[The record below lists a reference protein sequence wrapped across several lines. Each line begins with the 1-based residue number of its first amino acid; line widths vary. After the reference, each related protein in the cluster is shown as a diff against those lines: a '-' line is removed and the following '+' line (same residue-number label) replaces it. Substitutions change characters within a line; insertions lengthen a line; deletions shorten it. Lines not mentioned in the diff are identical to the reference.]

1 MLKTGKKRKFGRHY
15 IRYLISYMTVLLIP
29 LVILTFFY
37 SSRFMKKFYDEI
49 YETVDLELLQIS
61 TQLDNELES
70 MLNIVGQLT
79 LTGTIHDASEAETP
93 LALSPT
99 ITYLSALTSANPFI
113 QDIVLIL
120 DGKEYV
126 ATSSTTCRKDYYFSR
141 IFRVPGMSSREFQ
154 DLLLNSKA
162 SFCLP
167 RQKLLNLDLGPA
179 ETNVVLFSYP
189 VFTDYQKHE
198 GTALFYVNNS
208 SIEALLSQKLQSYQ
222 AQTYILDQ
230 NGAVVTTSGEHDRMR
245 GILSTYLGDSIELSS
260 TTSID
265 GEEYVVRT
273 HRSEKNGWT
282 YLAFI
287 PDRQTTFSQ
296 VSSIMKE
303 FLLAIVII
311 LLIASFTIFFLQK
324 VNYAPVRR
332 LRDRAKLISPD
343 AASYN
348 ELETIAGALDYLS
361 TQNSSLSTQLANSLT
376 AVKNE
381 RLYRLLNGAY
391 ASREDFNLDCSE
403 LDLSLPNENFTV
415 SIVMLHKQFDNLDG
429 LAQEIKKQFS
439 VPYIYYYLHNFHPN
453 QIVLLMNQP
462 DRMPVPARFFGDVQ
476 KYLSRQYG
484 LLTTVGIG
492 TCVDSTERIAQS
504 YMEAVSALDYRFVK
518 GNGTGIEFREVLG
531 PAHATVVYPHKEFES
546 LRNALFSQNE
556 QNIRDAIQ
564 NIIHFM
570 EQSQLPLYLARS
582 ICFDLIHL
590 VNEHCRGQKNAAS
603 NSPIELS
610 GMETAQEIIQML
622 RAWSE
627 HLSGLTTS
635 AAKRVVLD
643 EVMKYLEANC
653 LRCDFSAY
661 EAAGHFEMTLP
672 AFSKYFKDHT
682 GQNVMDYTIHLR
694 MERAKELLRTTA
706 LPLKEI
712 SEAVG
717 YYNISSF
724 TRRFKLNQGITPSE
738 YRKVFVKD
746 RSERPSC

>member
-1 MLKTGKKRKFGRHY
+1 
-15 IRYLISYMTVLLIP
+15 
-29 LVILTFFY
+29 
-37 SSRFMKKFYDEI
+37 
-49 YETVDLELLQIS
+49 
-61 TQLDNELES
+61 
-70 MLNIVGQLT
+70 
-79 LTGTIHDASEAETP
+79 
-93 LALSPT
+93 
-99 ITYLSALTSANPFI
+99 
-113 QDIVLIL
+113 
-120 DGKEYV
+120 
-126 ATSSTTCRKDYYFSR
+126 
-141 IFRVPGMSSREFQ
+141 
-154 DLLLNSKA
+154 
-162 SFCLP
+162 
-167 RQKLLNLDLGPA
+167 
-179 ETNVVLFSYP
+179 
-189 VFTDYQKHE
+189 
-198 GTALFYVNNS
+198 
-208 SIEALLSQKLQSYQ
+208 
-222 AQTYILDQ
+222 
-230 NGAVVTTSGEHDRMR
+230 
-245 GILSTYLGDSIELSS
+245 
-260 TTSID
+260 
-265 GEEYVVRT
+265 
-273 HRSEKNGWT
+273 
-282 YLAFI
+282 
-287 PDRQTTFSQ
+287 
-296 VSSIMKE
+296 
-303 FLLAIVII
+303 
-311 LLIASFTIFFLQK
+311 
-324 VNYAPVRR
+324 
-332 LRDRAKLISPD
+332 
-343 AASYN
+343 
-348 ELETIAGALDYLS
+348 
-361 TQNSSLSTQLANSLT
+361 
-376 AVKNE
+376 
-381 RLYRLLNGAY
+381 
-391 ASREDFNLDCSE
+391 
-403 LDLSLPNENFTV
+403 
-415 SIVMLHKQFDNLDG
+415 MLHKQFDNLDG

-462 DRMPVPARFFGDVQ
+462 DHMPVSARFFGDVQ
-476 KYLSRQYG
+476 KYLTRQYG
-484 LLTTVGIG
+484 LMTTVGIG
-492 TCVDSTERIAQS
+492 TCVNSTERIAQS

-518 GNGTGIEFREVLG
+518 GNGTVIEFREVLG

-564 NIIHFM
+564 NIIHLM

-672 AFSKYFKDHT
+672 AFSKYFKEQT

-746 RSERPSC
+746 KS

>member
-1 MLKTGKKRKFGRHY
+1 
-15 IRYLISYMTVLLIP
+15 
-29 LVILTFFY
+29 
-37 SSRFMKKFYDEI
+37 
-49 YETVDLELLQIS
+49 
-61 TQLDNELES
+61 
-70 MLNIVGQLT
+70 
-79 LTGTIHDASEAETP
+79 
-93 LALSPT
+93 
-99 ITYLSALTSANPFI
+99 
-113 QDIVLIL
+113 
-120 DGKEYV
+120 
-126 ATSSTTCRKDYYFSR
+126 
-141 IFRVPGMSSREFQ
+141 
-154 DLLLNSKA
+154 
-162 SFCLP
+162 
-167 RQKLLNLDLGPA
+167 
-179 ETNVVLFSYP
+179 
-189 VFTDYQKHE
+189 
-198 GTALFYVNNS
+198 
-208 SIEALLSQKLQSYQ
+208 
-222 AQTYILDQ
+222 
-230 NGAVVTTSGEHDRMR
+230 
-245 GILSTYLGDSIELSS
+245 
-260 TTSID
+260 
-265 GEEYVVRT
+265 
-273 HRSEKNGWT
+273 
-282 YLAFI
+282 
-287 PDRQTTFSQ
+287 
-296 VSSIMKE
+296 MKE

-361 TQNSSLSTQLANSLT
+361 TLANSLT

-403 LDLSLPNENFTV
+403 LDLSLPNEYFTV

-462 DRMPVPARFFGDVQ
+462 DHMPVSARFFGDVQ
-476 KYLSRQYG
+476 KYLTRQYG
-484 LLTTVGIG
+484 LMTTVGIG
-492 TCVDSTERIAQS
+492 TCVNSTERIAQS

-518 GNGTGIEFREVLG
+518 GNGTVIEFREVLG

-546 LRNALFSQNE
+546 LRNALFSKNE

-746 RSERPSC
+746 RSERPPC

>member
-1 MLKTGKKRKFGRHY
+1 MQKHTKKRKFGEHY
-15 IRYLISYMTVLLIP
+15 VRYLISYMTVLLIP

-70 MLNIVGQLT
+70 MENIVGQIT
-79 LTGTIHDASEAETP
+79 LTGTLYKASEANTP
-93 LALSPT
+93 LALRPI

-126 ATSSTTCRKDYYFSR
+126 TTSSTTCQKDYYFNR

-154 DLLLNSKA
+154 DLLQNSTS

-167 RQKLLNLDLGPA
+167 QQELLNLDISPSEA
-179 ETNVVLFSYP
+179 KVVLFSYP
-189 VFTDYQKHE
+189 LFTDYQKHE
-198 GTALFYVNNS
+198 GTALFYVKNS
-208 SIEALLSQKLQSYQ
+208 SIEALLSQKLKSYQ
-222 AQTYILDQ
+222 AQIYILDQ
-230 NGAVVTTSGEHDRMR
+230 NGAVVTTWGDHDVMRDSLGRFLGESLT
-245 GILSTYLGDSIELSS
+245 LSVAERIG
-260 TTSID
+260 

-273 HRSEKNGWT
+273 HRSGRNNWT

-296 VSSIMKE
+296 VNSIMRE
-303 FLLAIVII
+303 FLLTIVII
-311 LLIASFTIFFLQK
+311 LLLASFTIFFLQK

-343 AASYN
+343 GGSSD

-361 TQNSSLSTQLANSLT
+361 IQNSSLSTQLANSLT
-376 AVKNE
+376 AVKNQ
-381 RLYRLLNGAY
+381 RLYRLLSGAY

-403 LDLSLPNENFTV
+403 LDLSLPNEYFTV
-415 SIVMLHKQFDNLDG
+415 SIMMLHTPSENLSG

-439 VPYIYYYLHNFHPN
+439 VPYIYYYLQNFYPD
-453 QIVLLMNQP
+453 QIVLLVNQP
-462 DRMPVPARFFGDVQ
+462 ERSPVSAKFFGNVQ
-476 KYLSRQYG
+476 KYLSKKYG
-484 LLTTVGIG
+484 LMTTIGIG
-492 TCVDSTERIAQS
+492 QQVDSTQRIAQS

-518 GNGTGIEFREVLG
+518 GNGTVIEFREVLG
-531 PAHATVVYPHKEFES
+531 PAHTKVFYPHNEFEA
-546 LRNALFSQNE
+546 LRNALLSHKE
-556 QNIRDAIQ
+556 QNIREAIQ
-564 NIIHFM
+564 NIIGFM

-603 NSPIELS
+603 NSPLELS
-610 GMETAQEIIQML
+610 GMETAQEIIRLLQN
-622 RAWSE
+622 WSE
-627 HLSGLTTS
+627 NLHGLTTS
-635 AAKRVVLD
+635 TEKRVVL
-643 EVMKYLEANC
+643 EEIINYLNENC
-653 LRCDFSAY
+653 LHCDFSVY

-672 AFSKYFKDHT
+672 AFSKFFKDRT
-682 GQNVMDYTIHLR
+682 GQNVMEYTIRLR
-694 MERAKELLRTTA
+694 MERAKVLLRTTD
-706 LPLKEI
+706 LPIKEI

-724 TRRFKLNQGITPSE
+724 TRRFKINQGVTTSE
-738 YRKVFVKD
+738 YRKI
-746 RSERPSC
+746 SLEET

>member
-1 MLKTGKKRKFGRHY
+1 MQKHTKKRKFGEHY
-15 IRYLISYMTVLLIP
+15 VRYLISYMTVLLIP

-70 MLNIVGQLT
+70 MENIVGQIT
-79 LTGTIHDASEAETP
+79 LTGTLYKASEANTP
-93 LALSPT
+93 LALRPI

-126 ATSSTTCRKDYYFSR
+126 TTSSTTCQKDYYFNR

-154 DLLLNSKA
+154 DLLQNSTS

-167 RQKLLNLDLGPA
+167 QQELLNLDISPSEA
-179 ETNVVLFSYP
+179 KVVLFSYP
-189 VFTDYQKHE
+189 LFTDYQKHE
-198 GTALFYVNNS
+198 GTALFYVKNS
-208 SIEALLSQKLQSYQ
+208 SIEALLSQKLKSYQ
-222 AQTYILDQ
+222 AQIYILDQ
-230 NGAVVTTSGEHDRMR
+230 NGAVVTTWGDHDVMRDSLGRFLGESLT
-245 GILSTYLGDSIELSS
+245 LSVSERIG
-260 TTSID
+260 

-273 HRSEKNGWT
+273 HRSGRNNWT

-296 VSSIMKE
+296 VNSIMRE
-303 FLLAIVII
+303 FLLTIVII
-311 LLIASFTIFFLQK
+311 LLLASFTIFFLQK

-343 AASYN
+343 GGSSD

-361 TQNSSLSTQLANSLT
+361 IQNSSLSTQLANSLT
-376 AVKNE
+376 AVKNQ
-381 RLYRLLNGAY
+381 RLYRLLSGAY

-403 LDLSLPNENFTV
+403 LDLSLPNEYFTV
-415 SIVMLHKQFDNLDG
+415 SIMMLHTPSENLSG

-439 VPYIYYYLHNFHPN
+439 VPYIYYYLQNFYPD
-453 QIVLLMNQP
+453 QIVLLVNQP
-462 DRMPVPARFFGDVQ
+462 ERSPVSANFFGNVQ
-476 KYLSRQYG
+476 KYLSKKYG
-484 LLTTVGIG
+484 LMTTIGIG
-492 TCVDSTERIAQS
+492 QQVDITQRIAQS

-518 GNGTGIEFREVLG
+518 GNGTVIEFREVLG
-531 PAHATVVYPHKEFES
+531 PAHTKVFYPHKEFEA
-546 LRNALFSQNE
+546 LRNALLSHKE
-556 QNIRDAIQ
+556 QNIREAIQ
-564 NIIHFM
+564 NIIGFM

-603 NSPIELS
+603 NSPLELS
-610 GMETAQEIIQML
+610 GMETAQEIIRLLQN
-622 RAWSE
+622 WSE
-627 HLSGLTTS
+627 NLHGLTTS
-635 AAKRVVLD
+635 TEKRVVL
-643 EVMKYLEANC
+643 EEIINYLNENC
-653 LRCDFSAY
+653 LHCDFSVY

-672 AFSKYFKDHT
+672 AFSKFFKDRT
-682 GQNVMDYTIHLR
+682 GQNVMEYTIRLR
-694 MERAKELLRTTA
+694 MERAKVLLRTTD
-706 LPLKEI
+706 LPIKEI

-724 TRRFKLNQGITPSE
+724 TRRFKINQGVTTSE
-738 YRKVFVKD
+738 YRKI
-746 RSERPSC
+746 SLEET

>member
-179 ETNVVLFSYP
+179 EANVVLFSYP

-296 VSSIMKE
+296 VSSIMK
-303 FLLAIVII
+303 AIVII

-403 LDLSLPNENFTV
+403 LDLSLPNEYFTV

-462 DRMPVPARFFGDVQ
+462 DHMPVSARFFGDVQ
-476 KYLSRQYG
+476 KYLTRQYG
-484 LLTTVGIG
+484 LMTTVGIG
-492 TCVDSTERIAQS
+492 TCVNSTERIAQS

-518 GNGTGIEFREVLG
+518 GNGTVIEFREVLG

-546 LRNALFSQNE
+546 LRNALFSKNE

-746 RSERPSC
+746 RSERPPC

>member
-1 MLKTGKKRKFGRHY
+1 MQKTGKKQKFGRHY

-70 MLNIVGQLT
+70 MQNIVGQLT
-79 LTGTIHDASEAETP
+79 LTGTIHDASEAQTP

-113 QDIVLIL
+113 QDMVLIL

-126 ATSSTTCRKDYYFSR
+126 TTSSTTCQKDYYFSR
-141 IFRVPGMSSREFQ
+141 IFRVPGMNSREFQ
-154 DLLLNSKA
+154 DLLLNSTS

-167 RQKLLNLDLGPA
+167 SQKLLNLDLGPNEA
-179 ETNVVLFSYP
+179 NVVLFSYP

-230 NGAVVTTSGEHDRMR
+230 NGAVVITSGEHDRMR
-245 GILSTYLGDSIELSS
+245 GILSNYLGASIELSS
-260 TTSID
+260 STSID

-273 HRSEKNGWT
+273 HRSGKNSWT
-282 YLAFI
+282 YVAFI

-303 FLLAIVII
+303 FMLAIVII

-332 LRDRAKLISPD
+332 LRDRAKQISPD

-381 RLYRLLNGAY
+381 RLYRLLDGAY

-403 LDLSLPNENFTV
+403 LDLSLPNEHFTV
-415 SIVMLHKQFDNLDG
+415 SIVMLHKQIDNMDG
-429 LAQEIKKQFS
+429 LAQEI
-439 VPYIYYYLHNFHPN
+439 I
-453 QIVLLMNQP
+453 
-462 DRMPVPARFFGDVQ
+462 
-476 KYLSRQYG
+476 
-484 LLTTVGIG
+484 
-492 TCVDSTERIAQS
+492 TCIISI
-504 YMEAVSALDYRFVK
+504 
-518 GNGTGIEFREVLG
+518 
-531 PAHATVVYPHKEFES
+531 P
-546 LRNALFSQNE
+546 
-556 QNIRDAIQ
+556 IR
-564 NIIHFM
+564 
-570 EQSQLPLYLARS
+570 
-582 ICFDLIHL
+582 
-590 VNEHCRGQKNAAS
+590 
-603 NSPIELS
+603 
-610 GMETAQEIIQML
+610 
-622 RAWSE
+622 
-627 HLSGLTTS
+627 
-635 AAKRVVLD
+635 
-643 EVMKYLEANC
+643 
-653 LRCDFSAY
+653 
-661 EAAGHFEMTLP
+661 
-672 AFSKYFKDHT
+672 
-682 GQNVMDYTIHLR
+682 
-694 MERAKELLRTTA
+694 
-706 LPLKEI
+706 
-712 SEAVG
+712 
-717 YYNISSF
+717 
-724 TRRFKLNQGITPSE
+724 
-738 YRKVFVKD
+738 
-746 RSERPSC
+746 SCCS

>member
-179 ETNVVLFSYP
+179 EANVVLFSYP

-403 LDLSLPNENFTV
+403 LDLSLPNEHFTV

-429 LAQEIKKQFS
+429 LAQEIKKH
-439 VPYIYYYLHNFHPN
+439 YYLHNFHPN

-462 DRMPVPARFFGDVQ
+462 DHMPVSARFFGDVQ
-476 KYLSRQYG
+476 KYLTRQYG
-484 LLTTVGIG
+484 LMTTVGIG
-492 TCVDSTERIAQS
+492 TCVNSTERIAQS

-518 GNGTGIEFREVLG
+518 GNGTVIEFREVLG

-564 NIIHFM
+564 NIIHLM

-672 AFSKYFKDHT
+672 AFSKYFKEQT

-746 RSERPSC
+746 KS

>member
-179 ETNVVLFSYP
+179 EANVVLFSYP

-260 TTSID
+260 TTNID

-403 LDLSLPNENFTV
+403 LDLSLPNEHFTV

-462 DRMPVPARFFGDVQ
+462 DHMPVSARFFGDVQ
-476 KYLSRQYG
+476 KYLTRQYG
-484 LLTTVGIG
+484 LLTTV
-492 TCVDSTERIAQS
+492 
-504 YMEAVSALDYRFVK
+504 
-518 GNGTGIEFREVLG
+518 IEFREVLG

-746 RSERPSC
+746 R

>member
-179 ETNVVLFSYP
+179 EANVVLFSYP

-361 TQNSSLSTQLANSLT
+361 TQNSSVHSAGQQPH
-376 AVKNE
+376 
-381 RLYRLLNGAY
+381 
-391 ASREDFNLDCSE
+391 SR
-403 LDLSLPNENFTV
+403 
-415 SIVMLHKQFDNLDG
+415 
-429 LAQEIKKQFS
+429 
-439 VPYIYYYLHNFHPN
+439 
-453 QIVLLMNQP
+453 
-462 DRMPVPARFFGDVQ
+462 
-476 KYLSRQYG
+476 
-484 LLTTVGIG
+484 
-492 TCVDSTERIAQS
+492 
-504 YMEAVSALDYRFVK
+504 
-518 GNGTGIEFREVLG
+518 
-531 PAHATVVYPHKEFES
+531 
-546 LRNALFSQNE
+546 
-556 QNIRDAIQ
+556 
-564 NIIHFM
+564 
-570 EQSQLPLYLARS
+570 
-582 ICFDLIHL
+582 
-590 VNEHCRGQKNAAS
+590 
-603 NSPIELS
+603 
-610 GMETAQEIIQML
+610 
-622 RAWSE
+622 
-627 HLSGLTTS
+627 
-635 AAKRVVLD
+635 
-643 EVMKYLEANC
+643 
-653 LRCDFSAY
+653 
-661 EAAGHFEMTLP
+661 
-672 AFSKYFKDHT
+672 
-682 GQNVMDYTIHLR
+682 
-694 MERAKELLRTTA
+694 
-706 LPLKEI
+706 
-712 SEAVG
+712 
-717 YYNISSF
+717 
-724 TRRFKLNQGITPSE
+724 
-738 YRKVFVKD
+738 
-746 RSERPSC
+746 

>member
-79 LTGTIHDASEAETP
+79 LTGTIHDASEAENP

-179 ETNVVLFSYP
+179 EANVVLFSYP

-324 VNYAPVRR
+324 
-332 LRDRAKLISPD
+332 LISPD

-403 LDLSLPNENFTV
+403 LDLSLPNEHFTV
-415 SIVMLHKQFDNLDG
+415 SIVMLHKQFDSLDG

-462 DRMPVPARFFGDVQ
+462 DHMPVSARFFGDVQ
-476 KYLSRQYG
+476 KYLTRQYG
-484 LLTTVGIG
+484 LMTTVGIG
-492 TCVDSTERIAQS
+492 TCVNSTERIAQS

-518 GNGTGIEFREVLG
+518 GNGTVIEFREVLG

-627 HLSGLTTS
+627 HLSGLTAS

-672 AFSKYFKDHT
+672 AFSKYFKEQT

-746 RSERPSC
+746 KSERPPC